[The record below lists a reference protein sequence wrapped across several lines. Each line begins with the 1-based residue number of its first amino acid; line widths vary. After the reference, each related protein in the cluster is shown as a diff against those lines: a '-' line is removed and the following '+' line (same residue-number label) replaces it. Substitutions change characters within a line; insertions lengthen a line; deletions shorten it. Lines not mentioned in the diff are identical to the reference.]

1 METIIVAVFTVILGV
16 NCYVM
21 WLMWK
26 ELRNKNI
33 GIMNAQPDNGEILE
47 HVEELEDKVESIR
60 SVLTKASRLKAIRP
74 EPQPASDKIQD
85 RVSPRSAYVPIA
97 RRRAVAEAASHVAV
111 THDARVRENNARAI
125 ETAG

>member
-1 METIIVAVFTVILGV
+1 METVIVAVFGVALSV

-26 ELRNKNI
+26 EL
-33 GIMNAQPDNGEILE
+33 
-47 HVEELEDKVESIR
+47 HTHHEESKATDQTIVHIASSVNLIR
-60 SVLTKASRLKAIRP
+60 EVLTEASRIKAARP

-85 RVSPRSAYVPIA
+85 DRIPPRKAYVPIA
-97 RRRAVAEAASHVAV
+97 RRRAAAEAASQTPA
-111 THDARVRENNARAI
+111 THDARVRENNVRAM